1 LSIEDFCVF
10 LQNQIIIY
18 NQEEQ
23 LFSLLLT
30 KYMFIMTQSTKREYQ
45 PPQIEQLQARVE
57 KGYTASG
64 QNPALSG
71 DNAIQ
76 FGTAEGSWGMD

>member
-1 LSIEDFCVF
+1 
-10 LQNQIIIY
+10 
-18 NQEEQ
+18 
-23 LFSLLLT
+23 
-30 KYMFIMTQSTKREYQ
+30 MFIMTQSTKREYQ
-45 PPQIEQLQARVE
+45 PPQIEQLQAHVE
-57 KGYTASG
+57 KGYTASV